1 MENAIMITE
10 NKLASFDIRS
20 EKRKKQEDLS
30 LIREMLQTYEDMKT
44 NNLIMSKEDLIRF
57 GELESAETLLLDELN
72 NIDKML
78 LEFIAESKDTLK
90 KSSDL
95 MDTGK
100 AVNLDFSG
108 EKGAIKQSKGREI
121 KQRRNADIMKLD
133 IEVLINLNKENMK
146 NNSVKSVRGFC
157 AMVDRN
163 YDNTG
168 KQERELI
175 KQAVYT
181 FWKGV

>member
-1 MENAIMITE
+1 MVTRLNG
-10 NKLASFDIRS
+10 FDARD
-20 EKRKKQEDLS
+20 EKRKKAEDLS
-30 LIREMLQTYEDMKT
+30 LIREMLKTYEEMIS
-44 NNLIMSKEDLIRF
+44 NNLILSKEDEIRF
-57 GELESAETLLLDELN
+57 HELEASEELLISEIES
-72 NIDKML
+72 IDKML
-78 LEFIAESKDTLK
+78 LEFIAISKDTLK

-108 EKGAIKQSKGREI
+108 EKGAIKASAGREI
-121 KQRRNADIMKLD
+121 KTRRNSDIMKLD
-133 IEVLINLNKENMK
+133 IQVMINLNKDRMQESNI
-146 NNSVKSVRGFC
+146 KSVRAFC

-175 KQAVYT
+175 KQAVYS
-181 FWKGV
+181 FWRG